1 MNRPDYDAV
10 LFIGFGGPE
19 KSLDILPFLEGI
31 SARLPAGRQGRGI
44 PKERLLDVAHHYEA
58 MGGASPINE
67 ITRRQ
72 ANALESQLRA
82 QGSELRV
89 YVGQRNW
96 HPFLEDA
103 LRRMAEAGIRRAV
116 GFPAAAHRCEASW
129 ERYLNAVEEA
139 RKTIGSSAPVIDYV
153 GPWFDHPL
161 FIDAIA
167 ERVKETIAAP
177 SPLVG
182 GGRDGG
188 VKRR

>member
-1 MNRPDYDAV
+1 MNTYDAV

-19 KSLDILPFLEGI
+19 KRSDIMPFLEGI

-72 ANALESQLRA
+72 AQALASQLRA

-116 GFPAAAHRCEASW
+116 GFPAAAHRCEASL
-129 ERYLNAVEEA
+129 ERYVNATEEA
-139 RKTIGSSAPVIDYV
+139 RRIVGMSAPVIDYV

-167 ERVKETIAAP
+167 ERIREVGRREEGKE
-177 SPLVG
+177 G
-182 GGRDGG
+182 GGE
-188 VKRR
+188 KK